1 VSEGLTRVASD
12 NTLQVTLDLG
22 MKSQLNKYL
31 EAQRQVLAI
40 SFVAAF
46 DAHSRDVAFSGT
58 DKDATLGRWRFA
70 ANGELSGAGCAAAR
84 EQAEQLVQCHGALYL
99 VSTAQVLKVR
109 DASLGDASQQGSQVL
124 GYVLGGLP
132 VANTSLISELLSR
145 RILFPLIWTGGKLIY
160 SNVASSAPVVPVS
173 LDGVAHEYDLD
184 QTAYLGVAKALRIG
198 AQSLEYGLVMPLA
211 PLRETLW
218 RSLLT
223 VAAIGLLV
231 VIVTMIAISI
241 RATRLLRPIEQ
252 LRLGVARIG
261 DGDLAQRI
269 SVKSADEFEALADQ
283 FNDMAGRLQE
293 SYTGL
298 EKKVEDRTH
307 QLEVANQHKSQFLAN
322 MSHEL
327 RTPLNAII
335 GYSEILQ
342 ENAADKGDKEA
353 IDDSHKI
360 ESAGRHLLG
369 LINNILDLSKIEAGK
384 MDVFIEPVDIQ
395 ALIKEVL
402 SIVKPLADKSGNAIE
417 VICPADIGSF
427 RSDQTKIKQCLL
439 NLMSNANKFMSKG
452 TLTLTVARE
461 DNTRVCFRVSDTGVG
476 MTEEQLGRLFQAFSQ
491 ADVSTTKR
499 FGGTGLGLAITKHF
513 CTMLGGDVT
522 VESTPGKGSTFIIRL
537 PDQGVVAPAAVELPV
552 LAAAM
557 ADGRKS
563 EDIGESHAKNSVG

>member
-1 VSEGLTRVASD
+1 
-12 NTLQVTLDLG
+12 
-22 MKSQLNKYL
+22 
-31 EAQRQVLAI
+31 
-40 SFVAAF
+40 
-46 DAHSRDVAFSGT
+46 
-58 DKDATLGRWRFA
+58 
-70 ANGELSGAGCAAAR
+70 
-84 EQAEQLVQCHGALYL
+84 
-99 VSTAQVLKVR
+99 
-109 DASLGDASQQGSQVL
+109 
-124 GYVLGGLP
+124 
-132 VANTSLISELLSR
+132 
-145 RILFPLIWTGGKLIY
+145 
-160 SNVASSAPVVPVS
+160 VPVS

-402 SIVKPLADKSGNAIE
+402 LIVKPLADKSGNAIE

-452 TLTLTVARE
+452 TLTMTVARE
-461 DNTRVCFRVSDTGVG
+461 DKSRICFRVSDTGVG

-491 ADVSTTKR
+491 ADASTTKR

-552 LAAAM
+552 LVAAM